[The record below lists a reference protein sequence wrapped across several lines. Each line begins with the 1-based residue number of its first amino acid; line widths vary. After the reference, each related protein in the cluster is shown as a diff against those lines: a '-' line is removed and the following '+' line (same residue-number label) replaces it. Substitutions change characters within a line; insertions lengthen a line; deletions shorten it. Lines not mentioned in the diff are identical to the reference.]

1 MGIMKTFRKAIAF
14 ILILT
19 VLVGTTTF
27 SFPVLVNAAS
37 TSDFVIKSGVLTEY
51 KGTDE
56 TVTIPEGVTSIGESV
71 FYYKPIKQVVF
82 PKSLKSIG
90 DNAFIRSDLTSVEI
104 PEGVT
109 SIGDGAFAGCMD
121 LKEVKLPKSLSSIGS
136 QAFYDTPWFV
146 TYPKDMLIINDILV
160 QYYPEDVAVVTIPQ
174 GVKTI
179 NDKAFANNSG
189 LSTVVIPNSVT
200 TIKSEA
206 FSGSALTSIVIP
218 PSVTVVEGWA
228 FQACDELQSI
238 TLSPNAKHLGNNVLA
253 DCRKLKS
260 VSIPE
265 GVVSI
270 GEFAFA
276 QDESLR
282 TLTLPN
288 SLTTIGQGLLFNCYA
303 IKELKIPASVTSIG
317 MAMASIDYR
326 NVDPYNPDIRF
337 IIWGYKNTAAERYV
351 QQHSD
356 RYRFYLVGTEPP
368 VIFNPDYN
376 GHSYTSAVML
386 DTKAYTMAPGNI
398 YDVGVTLLGAASSKT
413 RRMTSSRDGIA
424 SVRQLPNGNYR
435 ITALRPGTTYIT
447 FTIYNPKDGKTEITH
462 ASIKFVVT
470 AGVKQNG
477 VACRQTTYFN

>member
-1 MGIMKTFRKAIAF
+1 MKAIQKTGIFFLA
-14 ILILT
+14 
-19 VLVGTTTF
+19 VLLLFGTISF
-27 SFPVLVNAAS
+27 SFPVLADAAS
-37 TSDFVIKSGVLTEY
+37 TSDFVIEKGVLTKY
-51 KGTDE
+51 NGTDE
-56 TVTIPEGVTSIGESV
+56 TVTIPQGVTSIGEKA
-71 FYYKPIKQVVF
+71 FYYKPITKVVF

-90 DNAFIRSDLTSVEI
+90 NGAFSNTKLSSIDV

-109 SIGDGAFAGCMD
+109 SIGSGAFEECENLSD
-121 LKEVKLPKSLSSIGS
+121 VKLPKTLSYIGN
-136 QAFYDTPWFV
+136 QAFYYSPWFDS
-146 TYPKDMLIINDILV
+146 YPEDMLIVNDILV
-160 QYYPEDVAVVTIPQ
+160 HYYPEDVASVTIPQ

-179 NDKAFANNSG
+179 NYKAFAHNSG
-189 LSTVVIPNSVT
+189 IKTVAIPSSVT
-200 TIKSEA
+200 TIKAEA
-206 FSGSALTSIVIP
+206 FSASRLVSIVIP
-218 PSVTVVEGWA
+218 PSVTVIEGWA

-238 TLSPNAKHLGNNVLA
+238 TLSPNTKHLGDNVLA

-288 SLTTIGQGLLFNCYA
+288 SLTTIGQGLLFNCFA

-326 NVDPYNPDIRF
+326 NVDPYNPDNRF

-351 QQHSD
+351 QKYSD
-356 RYRFYLVGTEPP
+356 RYRFCLVGTEPP

-435 ITALRPGTTYIT
+435 VTALRPGTTYIT

-462 ASIKFVVT
+462 ASIKLEV
-470 AGVKQNG
+470 AKGVKQHG